1 MHTAYFLAEYAVSLG
16 FRTKLTIVFNRLEP
30 FSAAMIV
37 CLCKAVSSSTVRR
50 VIDEG
55 AMTSDD
61 VGRACGA
68 GTDCGGCRGAIDD
81 LLDEACD
88 RACGRRLPLFSGA
101 AAAE

>member
-1 MHTAYFLAEYAVSLG
+1 
-16 FRTKLTIVFNRLEP
+16 
-30 FSAAMIV
+30 MIV

-55 AMTSDD
+55 ALTTDE

-81 LLDEACD
+81 LLDDASGP
-88 RACGRRLPLFSGA
+88 ACGRRLPLFSGA
-101 AAAE
+101 EAAE